1 MDATE
6 TTTGHF
12 NGLTAAEN
20 ERLTFLS
27 EECSEL
33 IKAICKVQR
42 HGYDNRN
49 PDRPAEGTNREQ
61 VAREV
66 ADVRFGIALL
76 LATADIGTAIV
87 EKHETARVNGRGRQ
101 HLHHQKDTLWQGI
114 RDRWIGAR

>member
-1 MDATE
+1 MGATE
-6 TTTGHF
+6 TTTEPF
-12 NGLTAAEN
+12 NKLTPAEN

-27 EECSEL
+27 KECSEL

-49 PDRPAEGTNREQ
+49 PDKPSEGTNREQ

-66 ADVRFGIALL
+66 ADVRFATALL
-76 LATADIGTAIV
+76 LATADIGSAIV
-87 EKHETARVNGRGRQ
+87 EKHETARVNGRGRK
-101 HLHHQKDTLWQGI
+101 HLHHQDDSLWQWI